1 VIADHGIQQTQTC
14 QKILTV
20 FYTTLPGVS
29 PLPIKIYAVNVGTVY
44 IAMSPT
50 PANHYQPYA
59 LIDSKFKVVSR
70 SAQ

>member
-1 VIADHGIQQTQTC
+1 
-14 QKILTV
+14 
-20 FYTTLPGVS
+20 VS